1 LETVGIYPLFKKRKQ
16 MSIKK
21 DLKARGLFINRRKR
35 TEMLS
40 VSLAMVVGVG
50 AVTIA
55 AILFSSIL

>member
-1 LETVGIYPLFKKRKQ
+1 